1 MSSFL
6 MNPSAGGGY
15 HHHQHQQAAGA
26 HHLAAT
32 SVMVDPKFPPSEEYS
47 QSNYIPSTGAEF
59 FPASGGGHHL
69 NHPQSHQLQYGYHQ
83 HHHQAASTPYGA
95 SSAVQLNGGYAGY
108 GGYYGPHHP
117 HHQVHAVHHASL
129 HPHHHAVGALAMPP
143 EAQQPPLTCPSAM
156 SQQQP
161 QQQPPVSASTVL
173 GSTPL
178 SPGIMQNHVQPPP
191 PPPDSLQH
199 HQPPS
204 QHDSN
209 ACSPA
214 SSGQLH
220 RDNSPELQQ
229 QSTGQQSQHIQNAQ
243 QQQSQSQQQSQQQLH
258 VDDGSDQD
266 DMEDDQMMDGSPGM
280 MEDDDDDEENG
291 DRVIYPWM
299 KKIHVAGVANGS
311 YQPGMEPKRQRTA
324 YTRHQILELEKEF
337 HYNRY
342 LTRRRRIEIAHTLVL
357 SERQIKIWF
366 QNRRMKW
373 KKDNKLPNTKNVRRK
388 NANGQSSG
396 SSASASK
403 SSKTSGSR
411 SKLPTGN
418 NNSQRKNNNNS
429 PSSGIDS
436 SLDSSVGLDMGDVHA
451 VNAALP
457 HTNVVHPSFQGHP
470 HPLAHLQAQLSHHH
484 VSGMMEGPT
493 GGPLGHIG
501 SGSISPLAPATS
513 PSGLSQVTAPIPP
526 SAIKSDYGLT
536 AL

>member
-6 MNPSAGGGY
+6 MNPSAAGGY
-15 HHHQHQQAAGA
+15 HHHQHQQQTGN
-26 HHLAAT
+26 HHLTAT

-47 QSNYIPSTGAEF
+47 QSNYIPSSGPDF
-59 FPASGGGHHL
+59 FAGGNGGHHL
-69 NHPQSHQLQYGYHQ
+69 SHPQSHQLQYGYHQ

-95 SSAVQLNGGYAGY
+95 SSAVQLNGGYTGY

-143 EAQQPPLTCPSAM
+143 EAQQPPLTCPSSIQ
-156 SQQQP
+156 SQQQ
-161 QQQPPVSASTVL
+161 QQQPPVPTSTVV

-178 SPGIMQNHVQPPP
+178 SPSIMQNHVQP
-191 PPPDSLQH
+191 DALQH
-199 HQPPS
+199 HQQ
-204 QHDSN
+204 QHENN
-209 ACSPA
+209 ACSPTG
-214 SSGQLH
+214 SGQLH
-220 RDNSPELQQ
+220 RDNSPDLQTQ
-229 QSTGQQSQHIQNAQ
+229 QSSSQQSQHIQTGQ
-243 QQQSQSQQQSQQQLH
+243 QQTPQQQHHAEDAL
-258 VDDGSDQD
+258 DAD

-280 MEDDDDDEENG
+280 MEEEEEDEESG
-291 DRVIYPWM
+291 DRMIFPWM
-299 KKIHVAGVANGS
+299 KKIHVAGAANGS

-357 SERQIKIWF
+357 TERQIKIWF

-373 KKDNKLPNTKNVRRK
+373 KKDHKLPNTKNVRRK
-388 NANGQSSG
+388 NANGQ
-396 SSASASK
+396 APPAASK
-403 SSKTSGSR
+403 PAKTSATRAKSG
-411 SKLPTGN
+411 TGN
-418 NNSQRKNNNNS
+418 NNSQRKNNNS
-429 PSSGIDS
+429 PSSGMEN
-436 SLDSSVGLDMGDVHA
+436 SLDSNIGLDMGEVHG
-451 VNAALP
+451 VSSSLP
-457 HTNVVHPSFQGHP
+457 HPSVVHPGFQGHP

-484 VSGMMEGPT
+484 VGGMMDGPT

-513 PSGLSQVTAPIPP
+513 PSGLSQVSAPVPP

>member
-1 MSSFL
+1 
-6 MNPSAGGGY
+6 MNPSTGGGY
-15 HHHQHQQAAGA
+15 HHHQHQQAAA
-26 HHLAAT
+26 SHHLAAT

-47 QSNYIPSTGAEF
+47 QSNYIPSTGADF
-59 FPASGGGHHL
+59 FPPATGSGHHL

-143 EAQQPPLTCPSAM
+143 EAQQPPLTCPSSM
-156 SQQQP
+156 QQQQQQQQN

-173 GSTPL
+173 GATPL
-178 SPGIMQNHVQPPP
+178 SPGIMQSHVQPP
-191 PPPDSLQH
+191 DTLQH
-199 HQPPS
+199 HQQPS
-204 QHDSN
+204 HEAT
-209 ACSPA
+209 ACSPPTA
-214 SSGQLH
+214 SGQLH
-220 RDNSPELQQ
+220 RDNSPDLQQ
-229 QSTGQQSQHIQNAQ
+229 QSSAGQHVQAGQ
-243 QQQSQSQQQSQQQLH
+243 QQQQQQQSQQQSQQQQQQHHH
-258 VDDGSDQD
+258 VEDGSDQD
-266 DMEDDQMMDGSPGM
+266 DVEDDQMMDGSPGM
-280 MEDDDDDEENG
+280 MEEEEEDEENG

-373 KKDNKLPNTKNVRRK
+373 KKDNKLPNTKN
-388 NANGQSSG
+388 S
-396 SSASASK
+396 
-403 SSKTSGSR
+403 
-411 SKLPTGN
+411 
-418 NNSQRKNNNNS
+418 RKNNNNS
-429 PSSGIDS
+429 PSMADGGMDS
-436 SLDSSVGLDMGDVHA
+436 NASQQQQQQLGLSDPLAPDVH
-451 VNAALP
+451 AALP
-457 HTNVVHPSFQGHP
+457 HTSVVHPSFQGHP

-484 VSGMMEGPT
+484 K
-493 GGPLGHIG
+493 LI
-501 SGSISPLAPATS
+501 
-513 PSGLSQVTAPIPP
+513 Q
-526 SAIKSDYGLT
+526 
-536 AL
+536 

>member
-15 HHHQHQQAAGA
+15 HHHQHQQAASA

-47 QSNYIPSTGAEF
+47 QSNYIPSTGADF

-143 EAQQPPLTCPSAM
+143 EAQQPPLTCPSTM
-156 SQQQP
+156 QNQQQP

-173 GSTPL
+173 GATPL
-178 SPGIMQNHVQPPP
+178 SPGIMQNHVQPP
-191 PPPDSLQH
+191 DSLQH

-204 QHDSN
+204 QQQPPHETN
-209 ACSPA
+209 ACSPV
-214 SSGQLH
+214 SSSQLH
-220 RDNSPELQQ
+220 RDNSPDLQQ
-229 QSTGQQSQHIQNAQ
+229 QSAASQQSQHIQNAQ
-243 QQQSQSQQQSQQQLH
+243 QQQQQQNQQQSQHH

-280 MEDDDDDEENG
+280 MEEEDDDEDNG

-388 NANGQSSG
+388 NANGQTAP
-396 SSASASK
+396 SSAK
-403 SSKTSGSR
+403 PSKTTSAGSR
-411 SKLPTGN
+411 TKLATGN

-436 SLDSSVGLDMGDVHA
+436 SLDSNVGLDMGDVQK
-451 VNAALP
+451 NP

-484 VSGMMEGPT
+484 VSGMMEGPP

-513 PSGLSQVTAPIPP
+513 PTGLSQVSAPIPP
-526 SAIKSDYGLT
+526 PAIKSDYGLT

>member
-15 HHHQHQQAAGA
+15 HHHQHQQAAGS

-32 SVMVDPKFPPSEEYS
+32 SVMVDPKFPPTEEYS
-47 QSNYIPSTGAEF
+47 QSNYIPSTGTDF
-59 FPASGGGHHL
+59 FPGSGGGHHL

-143 EAQQPPLTCPSAM
+143 EAQQPPLTCPSSM
-156 SQQQP
+156 QNQQQP
-161 QQQPPVSASTVL
+161 QQQQQPPVTASTVL

-178 SPGIMQNHVQPPP
+178 SPGIMQNHVQPP
-191 PPPDSLQH
+191 DNLQH
-199 HQPPS
+199 HQQPS
-204 QHDSN
+204 QQPPHDGN
-209 ACSPA
+209 ACSPTNT
-214 SSGQLH
+214 GQMH
-220 RDNSPELQQ
+220 RDNSPDLQQ
-229 QSTGQQSQHIQNAQ
+229 QPTTTQQTQHIQSTQ
-243 QQQSQSQQQSQQQLH
+243 QQQQQQSQQQSQQHH

-280 MEDDDDDEENG
+280 MEDEEEDEENG

-388 NANGQSSG
+388 NANGQ
-396 SSASASK
+396 AAPASK
-403 SSKTSGSR
+403 PSKSQASR
-411 SKLPTGN
+411 SKLATGN

-429 PSSGIDS
+429 PSSGIES
-436 SLDSSVGLDMGDVHA
+436 SLDSNVGLDMAEVHV

-457 HTNVVHPSFQGHP
+457 HANVVHPSFQGHP

-484 VSGMMEGPT
+484 VSGIMDGPT

-526 SAIKSDYGLT
+526 PPIKSDYGLT